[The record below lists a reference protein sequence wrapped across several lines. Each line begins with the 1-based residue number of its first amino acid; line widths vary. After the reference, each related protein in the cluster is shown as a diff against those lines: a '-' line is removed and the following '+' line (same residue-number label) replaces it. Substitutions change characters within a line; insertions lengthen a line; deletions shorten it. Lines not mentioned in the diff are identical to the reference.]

1 MYVNDAHAR
10 PRCDGI
16 MQRKL
21 VSGCLIL
28 LSVGGTALSAPLD
41 DCRKKGA
48 QPQDR
53 VRACSQIISNSKSP
67 TKIKALAYSFR
78 GKARTDAGAYQQ
90 AIADFSQ
97 ALLLQKDN
105 VAAYAGRG
113 RAQLFA
119 GQAKG
124 AIEDYDVAIR
134 LSPKTAELYVE
145 RGHAQMVSGGVDAAI
160 RDFDEALKINPHS
173 WSAFNERGVAKSRK
187 GQLAE
192 AISDFDQA
200 IAIRPLP
207 EIYANRGYVNEAL
220 AKSQDAIRDLQKALQ
235 RDPSLVPA
243 REALRQLGAEP
254 RNTVETDQRVRRGA
268 ALAEK
273 NCSPCHAIGVSDSS
287 PNKAAPEFRTINQ
300 RRPLFWLRAPVSRSV
315 FATHEKMPKFNLT
328 SAELDSV
335 IAYINSLP
343 EAK

>member
-1 MYVNDAHAR
+1 MK
-10 PRCDGI
+10 
-16 MQRKL
+16 RKL
-21 VSGCLIL
+21 VSGYLIAM
-28 LSVGGTALSAPLD
+28 SIGGTALSAPFD
-41 DCRKKGA
+41 DCRHA
-48 QPQDR
+48 ARPEDR
-53 VRACSQIISNSKSP
+53 VRACSQVISDSKAS
-67 TKIKALAYSFR
+67 TKNKALAYSFR

-90 AIADFSQ
+90 AIADFEQ
-97 ALLLQKDN
+97 ALRLRKDN
-105 VAAYAGRG
+105 AAAYLGRG

-119 GQAKG
+119 GQAAG
-124 AIEDYDVAIR
+124 AIEDYDAAIR

-145 RGHAQMVSGGVDAAI
+145 RGHAQMVFGRVDAAI
-160 RDFDEALKINPHS
+160 HDFDEALKLSPRS

-187 GQLAE
+187 GQLIE
-192 AISDFDQA
+192 AISDFDRA

-220 AKSQDAIRDLQKALQ
+220 ARSQDAIRDLQKALQ
-235 RDPSLVPA
+235 GDPSLVPA

-254 RNTVETDQRVRRGA
+254 RITAETDQRVRQGA
-268 ALAEK
+268 ALAER

-300 RRPLFWLRAPVSRSV
+300 RRPLFWLRAPVTRGV

-328 SAELDSV
+328 PAEIDSV